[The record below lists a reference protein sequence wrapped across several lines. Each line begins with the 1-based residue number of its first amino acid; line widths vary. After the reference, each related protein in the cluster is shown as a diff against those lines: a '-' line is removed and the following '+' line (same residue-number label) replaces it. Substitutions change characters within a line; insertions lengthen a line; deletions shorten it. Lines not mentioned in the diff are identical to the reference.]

1 MMTNSN
7 HQSQRQPEQV
17 TESATDA
24 RQGRYGKPVL
34 TVLVSGLVLA
44 MAAWGAAEIWGES
57 IDTDTKSTAS
67 TAPDPINAQPHG
79 AGTFDNNPAGGGSR
93 PPEATDRDPTP
104 QGNGGGP
111 TMVTT
116 PSGTEKIR

>member
-1 MMTNSN
+1 MTNSN
-7 HQSQRQPEQV
+7 HQSQRQPGQV

-34 TVLVSGLVLA
+34 TVLIGGLVLA
-44 MAAWGAAEIWGES
+44 MAAWGAAEVWGES

-67 TAPDPINAQPHG
+67 TAPDQINAQPHG

-116 PSGTEKIR
+116 PSATEKIR

>member
-7 HQSQRQPEQV
+7 HKSQHQPEQV
-17 TESATDA
+17 TENATDA

-34 TVLVSGLVLA
+34 AVLVSALVLA
-44 MAAWGAAEIWGES
+44 MMAWGAAEIWGES
-57 IDTDTKSTAS
+57 IDTGPKPTAS
-67 TAPDPINAQPHG
+67 TVLDPINAQPHG

-104 QGNGGGP
+104 EGNGGGP
-111 TMVTT
+111 TMITT

>member
-1 MMTNSN
+1 MTNPD
-7 HQSQRQPEQV
+7 HQSQRPPERV
-17 TESATDA
+17 TENATDA

-34 TVLVSGLVLA
+34 AVLISALVLT
-44 MAAWGAAEIWGES
+44 MIAWGAAEIWGES
-57 IDTDTKSTAS
+57 IDTDPKPTAS
-67 TAPDPINAQPHG
+67 TVPDPINAKPHG
-79 AGTFDNNPAGGGSR
+79 AGTFDDDPAGGGSR

-104 QGNGGGP
+104 QGSGGGP

>member
-1 MMTNSN
+1 MTNSN
-7 HQSQRQPEQV
+7 TQRQPEQV
-17 TESATDA
+17 TENARDA

-34 TVLVSGLVLA
+34 AVLVGGLVLA
-44 MAAWGAAEIWGES
+44 MVAWGAAEIWGES

-67 TAPDPINAQPHG
+67 TAPDQINAQPHG
-79 AGTFDNNPAGGGSR
+79 AGAFDNNPAGGGSR